1 MIDYL
6 GDIGQELRRAEPAR
20 LQALHEALGVEMTYY
35 PEGRT
40 VEVTIRLG
48 RVSPI
53 FRGWSLTMA
62 G

>member
-40 VEVTIRLG
+40 VEVTIRLAG
-48 RVSPI
+48 RGSAGV
-53 FRGWSLTMA
+53 RGGTCA
-62 G
+62 